1 MDRQEIEILVNGQPL
16 EASLGQTVTELLI
29 ELDLDGHLVVV
40 ELNRQILQRSEFSE
54 VKLEPGDRV
63 ELVNF
68 VGGG

>member
-1 MDRQEIEILVNGQPL
+1 VSQGSIEILVNGQPRM
-16 EASLGQTVTELLI
+16 ARIGQAVSELLSEL
-29 ELDLDGHLVVV
+29 ELDGRLVVV
-40 ELNRQILQRSEFSE
+40 ELNRQILRRGELSE

>member
-1 MDRQEIEILVNGQPL
+1 MNQIEILVNGQPL
-16 EASLGQTVTELLI
+16 EARLGQTVTELLS
-29 ELDLDGHLVVV
+29 ELDLDGRLVVV